1 MKYKKLLTADATN
14 NLSETPETE
23 IAALKSDFQ
32 FRGYISFIQ
41 SKYKLNIW
49 VSNFY
54 WQSVEIKHWQS
65 SQNSVSNLLN
75 KLAQY
80 I

>member
-41 SKYKLNIW
+41 SKYKLNI
-49 VSNFY
+49 
-54 WQSVEIKHWQS
+54 
-65 SQNSVSNLLN
+65 
-75 KLAQY
+75 
-80 I
+80 